1 MTITATFAG
10 INGTTGLLG
19 DETWTR
25 VVILA
30 PSVLDVT
37 SVTGSA
43 IAGETVTFT
52 GTLLDEHGAPLVD
65 NGEDQ
70 GGVVHLSID
79 GIDVGPVYTSISNSS
94 TGVWSITYDLP
105 LDTDYGI
112 HTFTVDFLGGFTWV
126 DPMGQGD
133 SLNPEYY
140 LPSTLTHEFNA
151 TQTSQVV
158 LTTPPGEV
166 DRNELLLIEGMLT
179 DGAGRVLPGRDL
191 DVYMND
197 QFLTSLS
204 VTENGTFSLF
214 FPVPPDMPLGPRNV
228 RIQFGGEEFV
238 IGSNSTTIS
247 LFSGPPRSV

>member
-1 MTITATFAG
+1 
-10 INGTTGLLG
+10 
-19 DETWTR
+19 
-25 VVILA
+25 
-30 PSVLDVT
+30 
-37 SVTGSA
+37 
-43 IAGETVTFT
+43 
-52 GTLLDEHGAPLVD
+52 
-65 NGEDQ
+65 
-70 GGVVHLSID
+70 
-79 GIDVGPVYTSISNSS
+79 
-94 TGVWSITYDLP
+94 
-105 LDTDYGI
+105 
-112 HTFTVDFLGGFTWV
+112 
-126 DPMGQGD
+126 MGQGD

-179 DGAGRVLPGRDL
+179 DGAGRVLPGRNL

-238 IGSNSTTIS
+238 IGSNSTTIFTVFGPAEVS
-247 LFSGPPRSV
+247 LEQPSPVAVGDVLQLSGSTTGCWKSYEKDGLFQKKGGFR